1 MTMRKHHVATTAA
14 AALAGLALGVAVTSG
29 VSALRQ
35 VGSDLFPGS
44 DPGAA
49 RWHCDDAEAVA
60 VATLDDGIVHVLLV
74 LTDERR
80 RSWVL
85 KGSPYYPRTALDPRD
100 DGTYPVIRVADGD
113 TDGGFARRVSLRT
126 VGADGST
133 GAGEW
138 CTGTVSLVEAPD
150 ID

>member
-1 MTMRKHHVATTAA
+1 MTTAA
-14 AALAGLALGVAVTSG
+14 AALAGLTLGVAVTSG
-29 VSALRQ
+29 VSALREEID
-35 VGSDLFPGS
+35 SDLFRGS

-49 RWHCDDAEAVA
+49 RWDCDDAEAVA

-85 KGSPYYPRTALDPRD
+85 KRSPYHPRTVLEPRD

-113 TDGGFARRVSLRT
+113 TDGGFTRRVSLRAD
-126 VGADGST
+126 GAD
-133 GAGEW
+133 AW